1 MVTGARHDRNLAARR
16 LRAVTLIESVLFISV
31 ALGLIV
37 GGLSVYQ
44 QSTLSERSASQMR
57 MLGSI
62 VAETRMLIDQKLNLP
77 AVASTGDPM
86 VLAAVVDDVLV
97 KADAV
102 AKTYVNP
109 SAPPNLLGWP
119 SPIRHGWQG
128 AMNILAVRRDGTV
141 PHMLVYLEDIPSE
154 VCLRLSS
161 MSETGKTGFVEQVT
175 EIVFQVPDGA
185 GGFNTAKLPSLAY
198 PLPITP
204 DELGLPG
211 HCGTAGGRVN
221 VIYWIPLD

>member
-1 MVTGARHDRNLAARR
+1 MKTERR
-16 LRAVTLIESVLFISV
+16 SRLQATRRFRAVTLVEGVLFISV

-44 QSTLSERSASQMR
+44 QATLSERASSQMR

-62 VAETRMLIDQKLNLP
+62 VAETRLMFDQNLGVP
-77 AVASTGDPM
+77 ALSSTDDPM
-86 VLAAVVDDVLV
+86 LEAAVVDAALV
-97 KADAV
+97 RGGSV
-102 AKTYVNP
+102 AATSLNMD
-109 SAPPNLLGWP
+109 APPNRLGWA

-128 AMNILAVRRDGTV
+128 AMNILAVRRDGDT
-141 PHMLVYLEDIPSE
+141 PHLLVYLEDIPSE

-161 MSETGKTGFVEQVT
+161 LTTSGKSGFVDHVT

-185 GGFNTAKLPSLAY
+185 GFASASLPSAAY

-204 DELGLPG
+204 DKLAVAG
-211 HCGTAGGRVN
+211 HCGPAGGRLN
-221 VIYWIPLD
+221 VIYWVPLQ